1 MHSILT
7 CYSNSANYTGAW
19 GKAPPYETNKNELHS
34 SAMDKQQRHVK
45 CWLNCYGATDWEIP
59 MHFTLHNQAYS
70 TLINLSFIDL
80 ITDIKY

>member
-45 CWLNCYGATDWEIP
+45 MLVELLWSHRLGNSYAFHSP
-59 MHFTLHNQAYS
+59 QPSLQYS
-70 TLINLSFIDL
+70 NKPKF
-80 ITDIKY
+80 Y